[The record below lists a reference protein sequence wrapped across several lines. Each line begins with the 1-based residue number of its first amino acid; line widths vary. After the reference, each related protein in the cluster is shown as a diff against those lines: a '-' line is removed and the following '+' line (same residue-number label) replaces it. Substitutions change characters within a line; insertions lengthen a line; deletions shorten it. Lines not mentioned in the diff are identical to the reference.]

1 MTQRG
6 IEPGAFLLCQDE
18 SLRKTISPKEDW
30 RTGRLDSSKAG
41 GLERAGAGGLEGW
54 LEGWRAAVSLEGWR
68 AGGLE
73 RLQSGGL
80 AGWQAGGLEGL
91 EG

>member
-41 GLERAGAGGLEGW
+41 GLEA
-54 LEGWRAAVSLEGWR
+54 WR
-68 AGGLE
+68 AGSRHWFRCFQPTHLH
-73 RLQSGGL
+73 LQTWSQESL
-80 AGWQAGGLEGL
+80 CSLYT
-91 EG
+91 